1 MGRFLFKYYILC
13 IQIESKF
20 RKELESANITI
31 ESPTFKTDEGP
42 MNVATNFFVSD
53 LLEKLSDNY

>member
-1 MGRFLFKYYILC
+1 MC
-13 IQIESKF
+13 IQIESNF
-20 RKELESANITI
+20 RKELESANITV

-53 LLEKLSDNY
+53 LHRKLP